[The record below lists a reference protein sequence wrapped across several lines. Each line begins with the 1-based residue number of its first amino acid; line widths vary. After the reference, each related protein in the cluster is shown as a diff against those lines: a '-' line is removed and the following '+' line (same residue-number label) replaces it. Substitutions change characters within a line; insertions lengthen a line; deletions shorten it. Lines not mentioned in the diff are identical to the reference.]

1 MVLNL
6 FFVTCCWESCPS
18 VLPKQFAKC
27 ISTLWGRDIAREDLA
42 ERKIYI
48 VTQHLI
54 PNWHKIRELN
64 SLTWRLLYVL
74 TGLSDAVV
82 LKWLPW
88 MTSADN
94 CPVAAL

>member
-1 MVLNL
+1 MVHNL
-6 FFVTCCWESCPS
+6 CLLHAAGRLAHLFCQNNCPRVLAHFGES
-18 VLPKQFAKC
+18 
-27 ISTLWGRDIAREDLA
+27 TRENFT
-42 ERKIYI
+42 ERNIYI

-54 PNWHKIRELN
+54 PSWHKTQELN
-64 SLTWRLLYVL
+64 DLTWKLLYVL

-94 CPVAAL
+94 CPVAEL